1 MSRLWRGGGGTE
13 LHVDL
18 VVGGCRV
25 RWSHFTGVCAVA
37 AAAETQGPE
46 APAAAATPA
55 AALCRAPGR
64 ASAGHRMTTSRRVRE
79 RRPTHDLTQIHH
91 FNVLLFFIY
100 GPWKDVLHPLF
111 LFVHPPSHE
120 GRNQPCKL
128 TEICAICWF

>member
-25 RWSHFTGVCAVA
+25 HWSHFTGVCAVA
-37 AAAETQGPE
+37 AAAETQRPE
-46 APAAAATPA
+46 ASAAAATPA
-55 AALCRAPGR
+55 AALRCCASGC

-100 GPWKDVLHPLF
+100 GPLF
-111 LFVHPPSHE
+111 
-120 GRNQPCKL
+120 
-128 TEICAICWF
+128 

>member
-25 RWSHFTGVCAVA
+25 RWSHFTGVCRVA
-37 AAAETQGPE
+37 AAAETQGAGAE

-55 AALCRAPGR
+55 PALRRAPGR

-79 RRPTHDLTQIHH
+79 RRPTHNLTQIHH

-100 GPWKDVLHPLF
+100 VL
-111 LFVHPPSHE
+111 S
-120 GRNQPCKL
+120 
-128 TEICAICWF
+128 